1 MKKVLVTGE
10 NGYIGKQFKK
20 WIDDNEIKII
30 LEFVSIRE
38 ESWKIKDFSNY
49 DAVLH
54 LAGIAHVSRN
64 PKLEDLYYKIN
75 RDLTFEVAKK
85 AKKDGVKQ
93 FIFMSSIIVYG
104 KKSVGL
110 ENGII
115 NKNTLPVPNDFY
127 GDSKLQAEKLLEKL
141 QNNDFNV
148 AIIRPPMIYGP
159 ESKGNFELLK
169 KAVPLTFLFPYI
181 ENKRSMLFIDNLSN
195 FLKLII
201 LNEDKGMFFPQNKE
215 YVSTSNLVKEIANTY
230 KRKMIL
236 TTTFNFLI
244 LRLSQRVNVFEKLF
258 GNLAYDHSLSTYR
271 DNYQLVEFKK
281 TITDSILRR
290 SRF

>member
-10 NGYIGKQFKK
+10 NGYIGKQFSK
-20 WIDDNEIKII
+20 WIDNNGNRIT
-30 LEFVSIRE
+30 LEFISVRE
-38 ESWKIKDFSNY
+38 DDWKLKSFSDY
-49 DAVLH
+49 DAVVH

-75 RDLTFEVAKK
+75 RDLTFEIGKK

-104 KKSVGL
+104 KKSIGID
-110 ENGII
+110 NGII
-115 NKNTLPVPNDFY
+115 NKDTLPVPNDFY

-141 QNNDFNV
+141 QSDDFNV

-159 ESKGNFELLK
+159 GSKGNFELLK
-169 KAVPLTFLFPYI
+169 RFVPLTFLFPYI

-201 LNEDKGMFFPQNKE
+201 LNEDRGLFFPQNKE

-230 KRKMIL
+230 NKKMIL

-244 LRLSQRVNVFEKLF
+244 LKLSKKINLFEKLF
-258 GNLAYDHSLSTYR
+258 GNLAYDHSLS
-271 DNYQLVEFKK
+271 NYKEDYQIVEFKK
-281 TITDSILRR
+281 TISNSVLRR

>member
-20 WIDDNEIKII
+20 WIADNESKII

-38 ESWKIKDFSNY
+38 DNWKNKDFVDY

-236 TTTFNFLI
+236 TTIFNFLI
-244 LRLSQRVNVFEKLF
+244 LRLSHRVNVFEKLF

-271 DNYQLVEFKK
+271 DNYQSVEFKK

>member
-20 WIDDNEIKII
+20 WINNNESKII
-30 LEFVSIRE
+30 LEFISIRE
-38 ESWKIKDFSNY
+38 DSWKLKDFSDY

-75 RDLTFEVAKK
+75 RDLTLEVAKK

-236 TTTFNFLI
+236 TTAFNFLI

>member
-20 WIDDNEIKII
+20 WINNNESKII
-30 LEFVSIRE
+30 LEFISIRE
-38 ESWKIKDFSNY
+38 DSWKLKDFSDY

-75 RDLTFEVAKK
+75 RDLTLEVAKK

-141 QNNDFNV
+141 QNNDFDV

-236 TTTFNFLI
+236 TTAFNFLI

>member
-20 WIDDNEIKII
+20 WIDDNESKII

-38 ESWKIKDFSNY
+38 ESWKVKNFSDY

-75 RDLTFEVAKK
+75 RDLTLEVAKK

-115 NKNTLPVPNDFY
+115 NKNTLPIPNDFY

-236 TTTFNFLI
+236 TTAFNFLI
-244 LRLSQRVNVFEKLF
+244 LRLSQRVNVIEKLF

-281 TITDSILRR
+281 TIKDSILRR